1 MLLSHIYKNTM
12 ILSVLVIPET
22 SGVLSFAVLLSCS
35 HVSRSYNALTEF
47 CFSDLSSVGSS
58 SLRANGNL
66 SPRIL
71 DLRGG
76 GRRKSG
82 FNFD

>member
-22 SGVLSFAVLLSCS
+22 SGVLSYS
-35 HVSRSYNALTEF
+35 HVSRSYNAITEF
-47 CFSDLSSVGSS
+47 CFSDPSNVGSS